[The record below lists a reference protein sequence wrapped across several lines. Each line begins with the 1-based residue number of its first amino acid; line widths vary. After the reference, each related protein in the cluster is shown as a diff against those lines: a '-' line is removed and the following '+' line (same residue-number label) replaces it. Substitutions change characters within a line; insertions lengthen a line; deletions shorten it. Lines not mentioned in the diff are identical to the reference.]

1 MSQLSGTTERGDS
14 TTDRLA
20 TMAHETIDR
29 VTPKANR
36 AEADMR
42 DTAARTAEGVKHLE
56 EQVLDTA
63 RDGLHKSQSFIEKNP
78 FMSAGIALAAG
89 AVLSMLIRR

>member
-1 MSQLSGTTERGDS
+1 MSQISTTKEPGNS

-20 TMAHETIDR
+20 SMAHETIDR
-29 VTPKANR
+29 VTPQANS
-36 AEADMR
+36 AEADIR

-63 RDGLHKSQSFIEKNP
+63 RDGLHKSQAFIEQNP
-78 FMSAGIALAAG
+78 LMSAGIAFAAG
-89 AVLSMLIRR
+89 ALLIMLIRR

>member
-36 AEADMR
+36 AETEMR
-42 DTAARTAEGVKHLE
+42 DTAARTAEGVKNLE
-56 EQVLDTA
+56 EHAMDTA
-63 RDGLHKSQSFIEKNP
+63 KDGLHKAQAYIQENP
-78 FMSAGIALAAG
+78 LMAAGIALGAG
-89 AVLSMLIRR
+89 ALLSMLLRR